1 MHSAA
6 YTVMRNA
13 LLAGTGKLDTIV
25 PETDDGQTDVEAGVN
40 GAPPAPRLQ
49 ATDSFVREP
58 ECRQIT
64 GLSRVTRWRLEREGK
79 FPRRRRLS
87 SGAIGW
93 LRSEIA
99 HWVATRAA

>member
-1 MHSAA
+1 VHPAA
-6 YTVMRNA
+6 YNA
-13 LLAGTGKLDTIV
+13 RRDASLAGTGKLDTIP
-25 PETDDGQTDVEAGVN
+25 PETTHHQGAVDAGVN
-40 GAPPAPRLQ
+40 GAPRAPPLQ
-49 ATDSFVREP
+49 VTDSFVREP
-58 ECRQIT
+58 ECRLIT

-99 HWVATRAA
+99 TWVATRAA